1 MNSKFE
7 FLFPTNI
14 LITDNVLESEYLD
27 SMVSDTL
34 QKGKTGRQINWQSHP
49 RLQDELKYKSL
60 SEAALNLG
68 KKYAENL
75 KWKYEHIFITDM
87 WSNILKPGET
97 HAPHTHS
104 NNIISG
110 VFYLKA
116 NDTAGLRFY
125 DPRPQSTVF
134 DLNREFNWNNC
145 SLWEYASKTNRM
157 ILFPSWLS
165 HMVPPNITKDNR
177 ISVAFNLMVKGKVGT
192 PDEFQS
198 SEF

>member
-34 QKGKTGRQINWQSHP
+34 QKSKTGRQINWQSHP

-110 VFYLKA
+110 VFYLSA
-116 NDTAGLRFY
+116 DDTSGLRFY
-125 DPRPQSTVF
+125 DPRPQSNVF

-165 HMVPPNITKDNR
+165 HMVPSNISKDNR